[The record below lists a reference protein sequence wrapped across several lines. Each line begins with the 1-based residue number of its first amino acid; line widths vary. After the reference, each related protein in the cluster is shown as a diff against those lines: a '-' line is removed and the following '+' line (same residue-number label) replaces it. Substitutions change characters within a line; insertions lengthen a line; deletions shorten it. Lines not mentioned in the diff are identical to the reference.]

1 MISCTGLIPEEI
13 RMMFCTDLVLKA
25 NWVLFCAVLD
35 AIFGNQMSE

>member
-1 MISCTGLIPEEI
+1 MISCTGLIPEEN